1 MFLIAESSR
10 SASCI
15 AFNCDVSSVFFHLE
29 HFFSLS
35 LIFLTLTLLRAL
47 EGSYSAECFSV
58 WVGLSGSSWLYSGFA
73 ALAGIARWWCCILT
87 VTCGFDLTHTD
98 EVRWLKVVSVSFSSV
113 ELHFRLV
120 LISDIL
126 GWGIGRMLRVCK
138 YLVLHVFHLF
148 ICISM

>member
-1 MFLIAESSR
+1 M
-10 SASCI
+10 
-15 AFNCDVSSVFFHLE
+15 
-29 HFFSLS
+29 
-35 LIFLTLTLLRAL
+35 
-47 EGSYSAECFSV
+47 
-58 WVGLSGSSWLYSGFA
+58 
-73 ALAGIARWWCCILT
+73 
-87 VTCGFDLTHTD
+87 TCGFDLTHTD